1 MWYRRFRSL
10 WPLAAA
16 ALLVMTPVESSL
28 ARLYK
33 WVDEYGNVTYSE
45 RKPPGTQAEEIKV
58 RRAPV
63 SPSQAE
69 EQVESMKDKADTR
82 QKDRNFARTAA
93 SENQKEV
100 EIFKK
105 NCEIAR
111 QNRRVLENSARIQ
124 GKDSTGDSYFLD
136 SKEIE
141 AKLEQSNKQIE
152 LYCK

>member
-1 MWYRRFRSL
+1 MWYRRYLRI

-16 ALLVMTPVESSL
+16 ALLVMAPVESSL

-45 RKPPGTQAEEIKV
+45 RKPPGQQAEEIKV
-58 RRAPV
+58 RTAPV
-63 SPSQAE
+63 SPSRAK
-69 EQVESMKDKADTR
+69 EQLDSMKDKTETQ

-93 SENQKEV
+93 GETEKEV
-100 EIFKK
+100 EAFKK

-111 QNRRVLENSARIQ
+111 QNRRVLENSSRIQ
-124 GKDSTGDSYFLD
+124 DKDDQGNPYFLD
-136 SKEIE
+136 PKEIQ
-141 AKLEQSNKQIE
+141 AKLAQTNKQIE

>member
-1 MWYRRFRSL
+1 MWYRRFHSI

-16 ALLVMTPVESSL
+16 ALLVLAPVESSL

-33 WVDEYGNVTYSE
+33 WVDDNGNVTYSE
-45 RKPPGTQAEEIKV
+45 RKPPGKQAEEIKV

-63 SPSQAE
+63 SPEQAQ
-69 EQVESMKDKADTR
+69 EQVESMKDKTDTQ
-82 QKDRNFARTAA
+82 QKDRDFARTAA
-93 SENQKEV
+93 SENEKEV

-111 QNRRVLENSARIQ
+111 QNRRVLENSSRIQ
-124 GKDSTGDSYFLD
+124 GKDSSGNTYFLD
-136 SKEIE
+136 SKEIQ
-141 AKLEQSNKQIE
+141 AKLEQANKQIE

>member
-1 MWYRRFRSL
+1 MWYRRYLRI

-16 ALLVMTPVESSL
+16 ALLVMAPVESSV

-45 RKPPGTQAEEIKV
+45 RKPPGQQAEEIKV
-58 RRAPV
+58 RAAPV

-69 EQVESMKDKADTR
+69 EQLDSMKDKTDT
-82 QKDRNFARTAA
+82 QLKDRRFARTAA
-93 SENQKEV
+93 SEEEKEV

-111 QNRRVLENSARIQ
+111 QNRRVLENSSRIQ
-124 GKDSTGDSYFLD
+124 GKDGQGNNYFLD
-136 SKEIE
+136 SKEIQ
-141 AKLEQSNKQIE
+141 AKLQQSMKQIE